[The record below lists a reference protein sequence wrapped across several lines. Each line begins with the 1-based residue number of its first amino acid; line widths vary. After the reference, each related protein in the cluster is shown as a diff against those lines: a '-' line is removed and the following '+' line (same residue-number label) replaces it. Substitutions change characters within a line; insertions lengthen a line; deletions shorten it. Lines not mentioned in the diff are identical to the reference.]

1 MDYLGAINNLLR
13 EVGTRAVTSVNIAHP
28 DVVDAKTMLEEWTDK
43 LLKRGWWFNRMKNVL
58 KTPDENG
65 YISLN
70 STVLRFEITHEVD
83 KRDYP
88 LLTKRQNRLLDL
100 NKNTYQFGRQL
111 TLDLFIEL
119 EWDDLPDAAQQYI
132 VSRAASAFVR
142 VKLED
147 TPKSRDLLLEAQEHM
162 NDLHAQELQTEKN
175 NMFDSPAAASMR
187 MRRRPFR
194 RHY

>member
-1 MDYLGAINNLLR
+1 MDYLNAVNNLLR
-13 EVGTRAVTSVNIAHP
+13 EVGTRPVTSVDIGHP
-28 DVVDAKTMLEEWTDK
+28 DVVDAKTTIEEWTDK
-43 LLKRGWWFNRMKNVL
+43 LLKRGWWFNRMKSVL
-58 KTPDENG
+58 KTPDANKN
-65 YISLN
+65 ISMN
-70 STVLRFEITHEVD
+70 SNVLRFEITNEAD

-88 LLTKRQNRLLDL
+88 LLVQRKNRLHDL
-100 NKNTYQFGRQL
+100 SKNTFAFDRPI

-142 VKLED
+142 IKLED